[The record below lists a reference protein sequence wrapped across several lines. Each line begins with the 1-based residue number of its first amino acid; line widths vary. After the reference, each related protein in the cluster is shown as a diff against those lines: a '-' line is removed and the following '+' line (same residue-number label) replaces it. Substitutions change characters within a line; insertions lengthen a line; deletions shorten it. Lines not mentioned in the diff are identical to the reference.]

1 MCTRFGLFVGLAALA
16 AAGHVALAQQVD
28 RSERMEAALGKPAGG
43 DPDAREASA
52 RLVPGL
58 QPDRTVLLPN
68 QWSIKPAGEHIELGD
83 TPTDI
88 AMHPTEPSAAIVH
101 CGQGEHEVIVVDPN
115 TRRVACRAPVLQ
127 SFNGV
132 TFDRAGKW
140 LFASGGK
147 HDVIHSWA
155 FGSGLL
161 SEPKSTRVVP

>member
-1 MCTRFGLFVGLAALA
+1 
-16 AAGHVALAQQVD
+16 
-28 RSERMEAALGKPAGG
+28 MEAALGKPAGG

-58 QPDRTVLLPN
+58 QPDRTVLLPA

-83 TPTDI
+83 TPTNI

-132 TFDRAGKW
+132 TFDRAGKR